1 MSRSAMPAM
10 RKEATQRFKPPKVTS
25 FAELTFQ
32 ARPYGPHADG
42 CERLETVANGCE
54 RMRNVER
61 THPQPPDSQSETGTL
76 ATLSG
81 KTKSQ
86 KKQEYV
92 FLFPSRSDIF
102 LRKKGFAEKTSI
114 LAPRKIQVCAYIY
127 NIIIYIY
134 YHI

>member
-1 MSRSAMPAM
+1 MPAM

-102 LRKKGFAEKTSI
+102 LRKKGSLKRHQFWHLGRSRYVHI
-114 LAPRKIQVCAYIY
+114 YIY
-127 NIIIYIY
+127 YIIIYIY